1 MRKSI
6 IFILLI
12 LFSCQK
18 DDLQIVEPYPQYE
31 MIFEENESYVLDGQE
46 FSFETTLIEEH
57 TLIISFENNSVIA
70 KEIFTPVL
78 GLNTKTL
85 YTKAL
90 PKEKFKLTLKNSVE
104 EINTLIIVEW
114 KKYYSYY
121 YFLYLLKDTPSK

>member
-6 IFILLI
+6 VFILLI

-18 DDLQIVEPYPQYE
+18 DELQIVEPYPQYE

-46 FSFETTLIEEH
+46 FSFEVTLTEEH
-57 TLIISFENNSVIA
+57 TLLISFENNSVIT
-70 KEIFTPVL
+70 KETFTPDM

-90 PKEKFKLTLKNSVE
+90 PKEKLKLTLKNSVE
-104 EINTLIIVEW
+104 EINTLIIVE
-114 KKYYSYY
+114 
-121 YFLYLLKDTPSK
+121 